1 MFSTAAISL
10 TLTLLLNLVDQEYI
24 EHSDQN
30 LKETN
35 SCASLLTNL
44 STENSILNVGN
55 NSFPGPFIN
64 YHEDFRN
71 TGLWSVILPYR
82 KIPTTEESRNYW
94 TWKKALFDDQSLI
107 QSLLRVTECV

>member
-24 EHSDQN
+24 EHSNQN

-44 STENSILNVGN
+44 STETSILNVGN
-55 NSFPGPFIN
+55 NSFPGPFNN

-71 TGLWSVILPYR
+71 TGLWSVILAYR
-82 KIPTTEESRNYW
+82 KIPTTEESRNYL

-107 QSLLRVTECV
+107 KSLLRLTECV